1 MGLVDYSDSG
11 SDSEVEAQ
19 PSVAVKPAAPSKS
32 NTKPF
37 QKLVDRSNPGKIVVN
52 LPATSGTDTS
62 QPSND
67 EPPAKRA
74 RTTGGNRF
82 SGFGSFLPPPK
93 TTGKPTAISQSS
105 NGSSRPAF
113 SFKTGAEP
121 AFSREAVVTTDGDGA
136 DDGDDGLGDATDG
149 RAGGSGL
156 KLPPPKNHSTNS
168 TGPSIPAEQKAAE
181 DVKLVGKPLMF
192 KPLSVSRNTTKKKKK
207 VGNGVSGGMPTSS
220 AAAMQSTTTSGQPP
234 PVPEP
239 PKKKISLFS
248 FGDDTPT
255 STTPGPG
262 EASTGTYE
270 PLFTAQPVPD
280 NTVSSSSY
288 DDDDDY
294 AAHNHAASYP
304 TPSTN
309 PSLHSLA
316 DNMNLSKAARRELF
330 GRDSNATANSRIV
343 NFDMEREYSHNET
356 LRQSGEQ
363 ATHNPV
369 RSIAPGK
376 HSLRQLVNAV
386 QSNASA
392 LEESFATQ
400 KTKQKEAAV
409 RYGWR

>member
-1 MGLVDYSDSG
+1 MGLVDYSDS
-11 SDSEVEAQ
+11 DSETEAQ
-19 PSVAVKPAAPSKS
+19 PSVAAKPAAAPSRL

-37 QKLVDRSNPGKIVVN
+37 QKLVDRANPGKIVVN
-52 LPATSGTDTS
+52 LPAAAGTDAS

-74 RTTGGNRF
+74 RVTGGNRF

-93 TTGKPTAISQSS
+93 TTGKPPALPQSS
-105 NGSSRPAF
+105 NSASRPAF

-121 AFSREAVVTTDGDGA
+121 AFSRASVNTA
-136 DDGDDGLGDATDG
+136 DDDGGGVGDDGLGDATEDG
-149 RAGGSGL
+149 GGGSGL
-156 KLPPPKNHSTNS
+156 KLPPPKSHSSNNS
-168 TGPSIPAEQKAAE
+168 SGPSIPAAQKAAE

-207 VGNGVSGGMPTSS
+207 ASDAVLGGAATPNATATQSTATAAQPS
-220 AAAMQSTTTSGQPP
+220 AA
-234 PVPEP
+234 PEP
-239 PKKKISLFS
+239 PKKKVSLFS
-248 FGDDTPT
+248 FGDDTPA
-255 STTPGPG
+255 STNPGPSAPSSG
-262 EASTGTYE
+262 AYE
-270 PLFTAQPVPD
+270 PLFTAQPEPD
-280 NTVSSSSY
+280 TALPTYNE
-288 DDDDDY
+288 DDY
-294 AAHNHAASYP
+294 SAHNNAASYP

-369 RSIAPGK
+369 RSIAAGK

-392 LEESFATQ
+392 LEETFAAQ
-400 KTKQKEAAV
+400 KSKQKEAGA